1 MAFDTKGITI
11 EINGDGSGFEKTLRK
26 IKAETQGLDKEMSK
40 VGRAMK
46 SSFNSKGTGIELFIQ
61 KQGLLQSKYAN
72 LVKQEHAYKQALEA
86 TKASYQENLVAFGE
100 YDERTKSAAQNVQ
113 YLESELAVLHSRMD
127 AVRESVLTCG
137 TGMITFHQHLGNVAT
152 AAGKAYEALKP
163 ISLISAGA
171 IAAATAQTIKFE
183 DAWVGVTKTVDGTPQ
198 QMEALN
204 AGLKDLALN
213 TASSYETLAGF
224 AELGGQMGVATDSM
238 LTFTK
243 TVAMLGDTTNIA
255 GEEAAQSLA
264 QIANIMVDAGDR
276 TADYYSRFGST
287 VVDLGNNFATTEA
300 DIVQM
305 TQRLATAG
313 RQVGMSTPQVMALA
327 TALGSMGIKAAEGG
341 GSMSKLIK
349 QIQQSVSQGGEG
361 LEAFAETAGMSAEQ
375 FAKAWRDDAGTAFAK
390 FLEGI
395 GKSGDV
401 TGKLAELG
409 IEEIRMSN
417 ATGAL
422 AQSTDLYTDALAR
435 ADSAWE
441 SNTAMMAEA
450 EKRYGTTKTALLQ
463 ALEAIKQ
470 AGASLGESFAPA
482 LKDVAFMV
490 KDAAKWFS
498 ELPKPVKDTVAKMLL
513 LGAAAAPVA
522 KGIEKITSK
531 GQGMIEFLFRGSGA
545 AEKLSKVLG
554 KTNAGMDGTVTSIAS
569 LIGPAGLAG
578 TAFVALASAMAGV
591 GFIAGNMLRDN
602 LDKEARAMG
611 GVIQKNA
618 ELIDASKEYAQEAKN
633 QANAADQVIQGYESN
648 ARYAETLANKI
659 EFLNGKENLSTI
671 QKQQL
676 KAAVEELNAIYPEL
690 NISID
695 ENTGHIDGNTESLRE
710 NLAQA
715 QKNAKEK
722 ALIEASQKQLEAITQ
737 QKMAYDSAKESLTFW
752 NQEVKDSTA
761 AWTEASQKYGEISDE
776 AMAAMHT
783 MNLAT
788 EEQRRAQEALSACL
802 EEGTI
807 SWSDYFNT
815 INQMGGEASTLNQ
828 TLITEFQNMV
838 QQASEAGI
846 QIPENIKQGIE
857 SGSMAP
863 TEAINYMTSMM
874 NYMDMVAAAGEGGT
888 SVPLSVASG
897 IIANAGSAQEAANML
912 NNLIQ
917 FEQALTQANLAGVEI
932 PADLAAGIASGAVSV
947 DQAIQQLGS
956 GSAQGLNKQGEFAAA
971 GAGNAN
977 AYNNA
982 QTQGVKQGSDQAAS
996 AGASAFNSGKISNA
1010 AGKEGQQASTK
1021 YNTGINTM
1029 PGKTGTVLSD
1039 TASRFGGSS
1048 VPGAAGTMGSSA
1060 TSAFQRNISGIPSAA
1075 QTAYND
1081 VKYWIDQIQSLT
1093 RQSFTVKVTK
1103 EVKTVET
1110 KGDRTVRANSPL
1122 FHVMSLANPAGLFA
1136 SASADPVANESNMG
1150 YAARNAVNPT
1160 TAALQSA
1167 IDTQRGV
1174 MAGNQMQIA
1183 NLSRKMDSLMERLTA
1198 VDFDGYLSTIAKN
1211 TADTQIVMDRRTVGK
1226 LVASDV
1232 AKANDLDASVRK
1244 KLAGG

>member
-1 MAFDTKGITI
+1 
-11 EINGDGSGFEKTLRK
+11 
-26 IKAETQGLDKEMSK
+26 
-40 VGRAMK
+40 
-46 SSFNSKGTGIELFIQ
+46 
-61 KQGLLQSKYAN
+61 
-72 LVKQEHAYKQALEA
+72 
-86 TKASYQENLVAFGE
+86 
-100 YDERTKSAAQNVQ
+100 
-113 YLESELAVLHSRMD
+113 
-127 AVRESVLTCG
+127 
-137 TGMITFHQHLGNVAT
+137 
-152 AAGKAYEALKP
+152 
-163 ISLISAGA
+163 
-171 IAAATAQTIKFE
+171 
-183 DAWVGVTKTVDGTPQ
+183 
-198 QMEALN
+198 
-204 AGLKDLALN
+204 
-213 TASSYETLAGF
+213 
-224 AELGGQMGVATDSM
+224 
-238 LTFTK
+238 
-243 TVAMLGDTTNIA
+243 
-255 GEEAAQSLA
+255 
-264 QIANIMVDAGDR
+264 
-276 TADYYSRFGST
+276 
-287 VVDLGNNFATTEA
+287 
-300 DIVQM
+300 
-305 TQRLATAG
+305 
-313 RQVGMSTPQVMALA
+313 
-327 TALGSMGIKAAEGG
+327 
-341 GSMSKLIK
+341 
-349 QIQQSVSQGGEG
+349 
-361 LEAFAETAGMSAEQ
+361 MSAEQ
-375 FAKAWRDDAGTAFAK
+375 FAKAWRDDAGSAFAA

-422 AQSTDLYTDALAR
+422 AQSTDLYTDALTR
-435 ADSAWE
+435 ADSAWQ
-441 SNTAMMAEA
+441 SNTAMAAEA

-463 ALEAIKQ
+463 AVEAIKQ

-482 LKDVAFMV
+482 LKDIAVMI
-490 KDAAKWFS
+490 KDVAKWFA
-498 ELPKPVKDTVAKMLL
+498 ELPAPIKDTIAKMLL
-513 LGAAAAPVA
+513 LGAASAPAA
-522 KGIEKITSK
+522 KGIEKVTAK
-531 GQGMIEFLFRGSGA
+531 GQRMIEFLFRGSGA
-545 AEKLSKVLG
+545 AEKLAKVLG

-591 GFIAGNMLRDN
+591 AFIAGNVMKDGF
-602 LDKEARAMG
+602 DKEARAMG
-611 GVIQKNA
+611 GVTQKNA

-648 ARYAETLANKI
+648 ARHAETLANKI
-659 EFLNGKENLSTI
+659 EFLNGKENLSAI

-676 KAAVEELNAIYPEL
+676 KAAVEELNSIYPEL

-761 AWTEASQKYGEISDE
+761 AWTEASQKYGENSDK

-783 MNLAT
+783 MNVAT
-788 EEQRRAQEALSACL
+788 EEQARAQEALSACL

-807 SWSDYFNT
+807 SWSDYFTT

-874 NYMDMVAAAGEGGT
+874 NYMDMAAAAGEGGL
-888 SVPLSVASG
+888 SVPLEVASG

-912 NNLIQ
+912 NRLID
-917 FEQALTQANLAGVEI
+917 ALVNANLAGVEI
-932 PADLAAGIASGAVSV
+932 PAEVAAGIASHTMTI
-947 DQAIQQLGS
+947 DQALAQIRGS
-956 GSAQGLNKQGEFAAA
+956 SANNLKDEGAFTA
-971 GAGNAN
+971 AGNAN
-977 AYNNA
+977 VSAYSNSLA
-982 QTQGVKQGSDQAAS
+982 TGIQSTSQKAVTQGAA
-996 AGASAFNSGKISNA
+996 AFNSGKASSA
-1010 AGKEGQQASTK
+1010 AGQEGQKAASK
-1021 YNTGINTM
+1021 YGEGIQKM

-1039 TASRFGGSS
+1039 TASRFGGSG
-1048 VPGAAGTMGSSA
+1048 VPGAAGAMGSNA

-1081 VKYWIDQIQSLT
+1081 AKYWIDQIQSLT

-1103 EVKTVET
+1103 EIKTVET
-1110 KGDRTVRANSPL
+1110 KRKQTVQASSPL
-1122 FHVMSLANPAGLFA
+1122 YRVMSLANPAGLFA
-1136 SASADPVANESNMG
+1136 SATADPVANEANMG

-1160 TAALQSA
+1160 TQAIRSA
-1167 IDTQRGV
+1167 IDTQRGIV
-1174 MAGNQMQIA
+1174 AGNQMQIA
-1183 NLSRKMDSLMERLTA
+1183 NLSRKMDTVLERLTA
-1198 VDFDGYLSTIAKN
+1198 VDFDGYLSAIAKN

-1226 LVASDV
+1226 LIASDV
-1232 AKANDLDASVRK
+1232 AKANDLDASIRK